1 MVAARQASLGCAA
14 PASPQRPTRRLSPL
28 AVGTALGIAC
38 ALAGGTSSGQ
48 TWTVVPSISLQETLS
63 NNVNLVPNEFAESDL
78 VTQITPAVSFT
89 ERGARTTL
97 TGTLAAD
104 ALLYARTG
112 AQNNYIYPTA
122 NVVGTVEA
130 IDKFF
135 YVEGAAFVS
144 QQFLNPFGSQP
155 ADLSN
160 ATQNRYTAS
169 TYRISPYLQG
179 VTEQNVNYQLRNNTY
194 WTTLSGTPIDLNNSF
209 TTEWL
214 GKFDSPMA
222 PLGWSGDFDLT
233 SVKFNNQASQKTN
246 LGRVGPRYF
255 YDPQLQFNA
264 TIGYEDNQFPLSSY
278 RGYIY
283 GLGLQWHPTER
294 TNVVANWEHRYFGAS
309 YLFTFDHRTP
319 LSVWSINASRNTTTY
334 PQQLASLP
342 AGNVALILNQLFA
355 SRIPDPIQR
364 LNAIET
370 LIQSQGLPVN
380 LQNPVNLYTQQI
392 LLAENVSATVGLLGA
407 RNGIYLT
414 MFYLHQVP
422 IAGSGELLP
431 PILANASLN
440 NNTQKGV
447 NLVWTHNLTPSL
459 TSNLT
464 LTTLQTTA
472 NSSLDARTNQG
483 SVNITFTTPLSARTT
498 VFAGGRYQVFRP
510 NFAQDYNEAAVFA
523 GLTYVFK

>member
-38 ALAGGTSSGQ
+38 ALSRRNIVRADMEFR
-48 TWTVVPSISLQETLS
+48 PEHSLQETLT

-78 VTQITPAVSFT
+78 VTQITPAFSFT
-89 ERGARTTL
+89 EKGARTTL
-97 TGTLAAD
+97 TGSIAAA

-112 AQNNYIYPTA
+112 AENNYIYPSA
-122 NVVGTVEA
+122 DVIGTVEA

-179 VTEQNVNYQLRNNTY
+179 VTEQNVNYLLRNNTY

-246 LGRVGPRYF
+246 LGRVGPRY
-255 YDPQLQFNA
+255 A
-264 TIGYEDNQFPLSSY
+264 TTRNFSSTRLSATKTTSFPYRVIADTSTDWASNGTRPNEPTSSPTGSIAISARPTSLLSTTAPPFPS
-278 RGYIY
+278 
-283 GLGLQWHPTER
+283 
-294 TNVVANWEHRYFGAS
+294 GAS
-309 YLFTFDHRTP
+309 TRRETP
-319 LSVWSINASRNTTTY
+319 RAIRSSWRRCRRATWPS
-334 PQQLASLP
+334 
-342 AGNVALILNQLFA
+342 ILNQLFA